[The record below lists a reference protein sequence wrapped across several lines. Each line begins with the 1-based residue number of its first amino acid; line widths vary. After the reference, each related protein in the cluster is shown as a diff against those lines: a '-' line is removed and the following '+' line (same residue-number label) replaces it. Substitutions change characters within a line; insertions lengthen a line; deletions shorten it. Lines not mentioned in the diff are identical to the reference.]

1 MLSVQENQRRLRK
14 VVASMSRPPLYS
26 FYLLFCFFSLLS
38 GIQSDDLQIIMKLK
52 SILLQTSNTSAFDSW
67 ESSNSMCNFI
77 GITCNSQGSVT
88 KIKLSHQNLTVVLPF
103 DFICQLQ
110 SLEKL
115 SLGFNNLH
123 SPIMDDLKNCVKL
136 QYLNLSNNLFT
147 GWSVPAEI
155 SSLSQLQYL
164 YLDGSGLSQTFPW
177 KSLQNMTG
185 LVQLYLGNNPFN
197 PFPFPKEVLQ
207 LTNLTWLDLCNCS
220 IHGRIPAEI
229 GNLKELIYL
238 GLWGNNMTGKIPV
251 EIGNLVNLKK
261 LSLSHN
267 SFIGKLPVGLRNLT
281 KLEVFHFSMNNLE
294 GNLSELRFLNNLVSL
309 RLCENELSGQ
319 VPAEFGEFKK
329 LVILSLC
336 YNSFTGPL
344 PRNLGS
350 SAKLYIVNLSMNFFT
365 GQIPPYMCKQGT

>member
-1 MLSVQENQRRLRK
+1 MVGSGG
-14 VVASMSRPPLYS
+14 VVGTGFLVI
-26 FYLLFCFFSLLS
+26 FYGFAV
-38 GIQSDDLQIIMKLK
+38 GIL
-52 SILLQTSNTSAFDSW
+52 
-67 ESSNSMCNFI
+67 
-77 GITCNSQGSVT
+77 V
-88 KIKLSHQNLTVVLPF
+88 
-103 DFICQLQ
+103 
-110 SLEKL
+110 
-115 SLGFNNLH
+115 
-123 SPIMDDLKNCVKL
+123 
-136 QYLNLSNNLFT
+136 

-207 LTNLTWLDLCNCS
+207 LTNLTWLYLSNCS
-220 IHGRIPAEI
+220 IHGTIPAEI

-238 GLWGNNMTGKIPV
+238 RLWGNNMTGKIPV
-251 EIGNLVNLKK
+251 EIGNLVNLRK
-261 LSLSHN
+261 LSLSLN

-281 KLEVFHFSMNNLE
+281 KLKVFHSSMNNLE
-294 GNLSELRFLNNLVSL
+294 GDLSELRFLNNLVSL

-329 LVILSLC
+329 LVNLSLC

-344 PRNLGS
+344 PQNLGS
-350 SAKLYIVNLSMNFFT
+350 SAKLYFIKLSMNSLPAKFHRICASKVLAFFFFPSLYYKT
-365 GQIPPYMCKQGT
+365 RIVRLGGIPESVDSVLYL